1 MKDTLHAAGSIAEAR
16 AIVPLDACPIC
27 ACTEQTDFFEVRGLP
42 VHVCVYG
49 QSREEARRA
58 AKGDVILAYCHGC
71 GFVHNRIFDP
81 AKLSYR
87 PGYEASLVYS
97 KVFSSFLEGVAKR
110 LTERFALQGKTL
122 IEIGCGGGEFLRM
135 LCKLGDNDGIG
146 IDPSLQ
152 SEGVQRIG
160 RRRIRFIRDYFS
172 QEHTNLVGDFVC
184 CLSVLEHIPDPAAT
198 IRNVRKLIGDRDAGV
213 YFEVF
218 NAFNAFRNRETWSI
232 LYEQCNYF
240 GLESFRGLFERCG
253 FQVTEAAEC
262 YEGGQYVHVEAVPSQ
277 LSHQVPP
284 RNTRGELPAELAEFA
299 RSYQRNLAIWR
310 ERIEQFKQTGKRV
323 VIWGTGGKGIGFLNA
338 LDTADVIR
346 HALEIN
352 PRKHG
357 KFVPGTGQQIVPP
370 EFLAEYRPDVVII
383 TNALYEREMKQQA
396 ADLGVNCEFLIA

>member
-1 MKDTLHAAGSIAEAR
+1 
-16 AIVPLDACPIC
+16 
-27 ACTEQTDFFEVRGLP
+27 
-42 VHVCVYG
+42 
-49 QSREEARRA
+49 
-58 AKGDVILAYCHGC
+58 
-71 GFVHNRIFDP
+71 
-81 AKLSYR
+81 
-87 PGYEASLVYS
+87 
-97 KVFSSFLEGVAKR
+97 VAKR
-110 LTERFALQGKTL
+110 LVERFDLHDKTV

-172 QEHTNLVGDFVC
+172 QKHANLAGDFVC

-253 FQVTEAAEC
+253 FRVTDAAEC
-262 YEGGQYVHVEAVPSQ
+262 YEGGQYVHVEAVPSR
-277 LSHQVPP
+277 LAHRAPP
-284 RNTRGELPAELAEFA
+284 GNTYGEIPADLAEFA
-299 RSYQRNLAIWR
+299 RSYWRKLATWQ
-310 ERIEQFKQTGKRV
+310 ERIERFKQTGKRV

-346 HALEIN
+346 YALEIN

-357 KFVPGTGQQIVPP
+357 KFVPGTGQEIVPP